1 MTMLA
6 GPAAVLTV
14 LLASATEAWLL
25 LRFWKDADEFTR
37 LLALHGAITTGTAIT
52 AFGLRRHAGREPVFL
67 VFVISVVFLGPIGV
81 AGACLSALM
90 HRAFAWR
97 ARPFAEWYASLF
109 PEEPQ
114 DRVRALHDRVVH
126 RGHGPR
132 ARVTVAPFGDV
143 MALGTLQEK
152 QAAIG
157 LIAACFE
164 PAFAPALRA
173 ALNDAEAAIRVQAA
187 SAVARIEQRFLQQ
200 SMVIGQRLAALP
212 DDPAILI
219 EAARHQEAMA
229 SAGLLDEGRARQA
242 AEEAV
247 QMYRHLLSLPDAGP
261 WMEDAVAGAARMLLL
276 LGEAEK
282 AARLL
287 APATTRTDASATLV
301 GLHLEALFRLHRFV
315 ELREFCLHLDAAR
328 EARLP
333 KPLREALRMWRSD
346 GADLP
351 MLAAAP

>member
-1 MTMLA
+1 MTILA

-14 LLASATEAWLL
+14 LLASVTEAWLFL
-25 LRFWKDADEFTR
+25 HFWQDAGEFTR
-37 LLALHGAITTGTAIT
+37 LLALHGAIAAGTAIT
-52 AFGLRRHAGREPVFL
+52 AFGLRRHAGREPVLL
-67 VFVISVVFLGPIGV
+67 VFVISLAFLGPIGV

-90 HRAFAWR
+90 RRAFAWR

-114 DRVRALHDRVVH
+114 DRVRALHDRVVQ

-157 LIAACFE
+157 LIAARFE
-164 PAFAPALRA
+164 PSFAPALRA

-187 SAVARIEQRFLQQ
+187 SAVARIEHRFLQQ
-200 SMVIGQRLAALP
+200 SMAIGERLAAHS
-212 DDPAILI
+212 DDPDILI
-219 EAARHQEAMA
+219 EAARHHEAMA
-229 SAGLLDEGRARQA
+229 SAGLLDEERARQA

-247 QMYRHLLSLPDAGP
+247 QMYRRLLSLPEPGP

-287 APATTRTDASATLV
+287 APAAARADAPATLV

-315 ELREFCLHLDAAR
+315 DLREFCLRLDAAR
-328 EARLP
+328 DARLP
-333 KPLREALRMWRSD
+333 TPLREALRMWRSD
-346 GADLP
+346 GAALP
-351 MLAAAP
+351 VLAAAP

>member
-1 MTMLA
+1 MTILA

-14 LLASATEAWLL
+14 LLASGTEAWLL
-25 LRFWKDADEFTR
+25 LRFWQDAAELPR
-37 LLALHGAITTGTAIT
+37 LLALHGGIAAGTAIT
-52 AFGLRRHAGREPVFL
+52 AFGLRHHAGREPVFL
-67 VFVISVVFLGPIGV
+67 VFVISVVFLGPLGV
-81 AGACLSALM
+81 AGACLSAVM
-90 HRAFAWR
+90 RRAFAWR
-97 ARPFAEWYASLF
+97 DRPFAEWYASLF

-114 DRVRALHDRVVH
+114 DRVRALHDRVVQ

-132 ARVTVAPFGDV
+132 ARVTVAPFSDV

-157 LIAACFE
+157 LIAARFE
-164 PAFAPALRA
+164 PSFAPALRA

-187 SAVARIEQRFLQQ
+187 SAVARIENRFLQR
-200 SMVIGQRLAALP
+200 SMAIEERLTAKP

-219 EAARHQEAMA
+219 EAARHHEAIA
-229 SAGLLDEGRARQA
+229 TAGLLDEGRARQA
-242 AEEAV
+242 AVEAV
-247 QMYRHLLSLPDAGP
+247 QLYRRLLSLPDARQL
-261 WMEDAVAGAARMLLL
+261 MEDAVTGAARMLLL
-276 LGEAEK
+276 VGEAEK

-287 APATTRTDASATLV
+287 APVAARADAPATLL

-315 ELREFCLHLDAAR
+315 DLREFCLRLDAAR

-346 GADLP
+346 DAARP
-351 MLAAAP
+351 MLAGVP